1 VATQLN
7 ARLMRKYEPHQVL
20 VVASVCASVAA
31 TMLFLTAATG
41 FGGMFGIAVP
51 VWLVLF
57 FAGLILPNAPA
68 VALSAHGETAGTA
81 AALLG
86 AVQFGVGA
94 AISPLVGVLGNTAIA
109 MGTVMFGGIALAA
122 VVLML
127 VARPWRAGP
136 LASPARQS

>member
-1 VATQLN
+1 
-7 ARLMRKYEPHQVL
+7 
-20 VVASVCASVAA
+20 
-31 TMLFLTAATG
+31 
-41 FGGMFGIAVP
+41 

-94 AISPLVGVLGNTAIA
+94 AISPLVGVLGNTALA
-109 MGTVMFGGIALAA
+109 MGTVMFGGIVLAA

-127 VARPWRAGP
+127 VAQPWQVGQLDAGDGQP
-136 LASPARQS
+136 EHKRGDVDQPEAACQAEL